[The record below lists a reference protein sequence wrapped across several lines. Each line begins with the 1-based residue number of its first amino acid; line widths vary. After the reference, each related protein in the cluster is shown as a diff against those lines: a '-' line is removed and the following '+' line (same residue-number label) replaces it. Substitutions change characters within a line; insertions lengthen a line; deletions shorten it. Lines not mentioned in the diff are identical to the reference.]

1 MKKLKIL
8 FFILTI
14 FFSNIYHLAA
24 DKEGLE
30 DKSYLNAKNSNFKKG
45 NDALKKAL
53 KYKKKNKIE
62 KANKKLEKALGY
74 FLSSYK
80 ESPNNIE
87 ILSLLGFSY
96 FLIGDPIMSEI
107 YYMEGLDIDPK
118 NNLLNQRLGELYFN
132 TKRVDMAKNRLKI
145 LKSCNCEEYLN
156 LKNIIEKN

>member
-1 MKKLKIL
+1 MKKLFLIVFFVL
-8 FFILTI
+8 FSFNKVVYPAGSSGGDTSSK
-14 FFSNIYHLAA
+14 SNY
-24 DKEGLE
+24 DKAVNLIN
-30 DKSYLNAKNSNFKKG
+30 SAKN
-45 NDALKKAL
+45 
-53 KYKKKNKIE
+53 YEKKNKIE

>member
-1 MKKLKIL
+1 MKKLKII

-14 FFSNIYHLAA
+14 FFSNISYLVA

-30 DKSYLNAKNSNFKKG
+30 DKSYLYSKNSNFKKG

-53 KYKKKNKIE
+53 KYKKKNKIK
-62 KANKKLEKALGY
+62 KANKKLEKALVY

-87 ILSLLGFSY
+87 ILNLLGFSY

-118 NNLLNQRLGELYFN
+118 NNLLNQRLGELYFY
-132 TKRVDMAKNRLKI
+132 TKRVDMAKDRLKI
-145 LKSCNCEEYLN
+145 LNSCNCQEYLN
-156 LKNIIEKN
+156 LKKIIEKN